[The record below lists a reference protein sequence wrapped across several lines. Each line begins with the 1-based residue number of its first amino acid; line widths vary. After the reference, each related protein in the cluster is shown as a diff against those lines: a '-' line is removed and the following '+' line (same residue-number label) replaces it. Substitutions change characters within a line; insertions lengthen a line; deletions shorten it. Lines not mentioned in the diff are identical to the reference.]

1 MKSFRSVPI
10 AFLTIL
16 LIAGAAIASTTG
28 KDKSDSGFM
37 NRLLDR
43 LSKDQLA
50 VVDLSHVLNSKT
62 PDFFG
67 DHDIYHFEHKTLV
80 RDDGYSTGTFQTPEH
95 FGTHVD
101 APVHFV
107 KGSEPLDQISV
118 KRLVVPAVVIDMRK
132 QVETN
137 PDCALT
143 ESMIQDWE
151 KEYGRIPD
159 NAAVLLLTGWSKR
172 WDSEQQYRNPDSK
185 NQMHFPSYLEDAV
198 KFLIEKRKVNAIG
211 VDTLSIDPGVTTT
224 YPVHKITAQSNVYG
238 IENLNNLDQLP
249 AKGILLVCGPLALE
263 GGTGC
268 PARVVA
274 IIDRAN

>member
-1 MKSFRSVPI
+1 MNLFRSAPI
-10 AFLTIL
+10 ALLTIL
-16 LIAGAAIASTTG
+16 VIASTASASPTG
-28 KDKSDSGFM
+28 KDKSNAGCM
-37 NRLLDR
+37 NRVLDR
-43 LSKDQLA
+43 LSKDQLT

-80 RDDGYSTGTFQTPEH
+80 KDSGYSTGTFQTPEH

-101 APVHFV
+101 APVHFA
-107 KGSEPLDQISV
+107 KGSESLDQISI
-118 KRLVVPAVVIDMRK
+118 KRLVVPAVVIDIRK

-137 PDCALT
+137 PDCMLT
-143 ESMIQDWE
+143 ESMIEDWE
-151 KEYGRIPD
+151 KEHGRIPD

-185 NQMHFPSYLEDAV
+185 NQMHFPSYSGEAV

-211 VDTLSIDPGVTTT
+211 VDTLSIDPGVSTT
-224 YPVHKITAQSNVYG
+224 YPVHKISAQNNVYG

-249 AKGILLVCGPLALE
+249 AKGILLFCGPLALE

-274 IIDRAN
+274 MIDQSN